1 MMSYLRKKVYEP
13 VRGYLRE
20 GLEPETLARSG
31 AVGFSIGICPLV
43 GITGLICAAVILLDR
58 RLHAAMVLIANFCA
72 MPVEIPL
79 IIPFMRLGE
88 WVTGAHPIDLHPNAL
103 WHDLKADPWLVLP
116 GIGCAILGWMLLA
129 VPVAVA
135 AFYGALA
142 AIRRMKPRPL
152 AELDAEAEGSV
163 EGGGSEQD
171 SESEMAPLHPNQ
183 D

>member
-1 MMSYLRKKVYEP
+1 
-13 VRGYLRE
+13 
-20 GLEPETLARSG
+20 
-31 AVGFSIGICPLV
+31 
-43 GITGLICAAVILLDR
+43 
-58 RLHAAMVLIANFCA
+58 
-72 MPVEIPL
+72 
-79 IIPFMRLGE
+79 
-88 WVTGAHPIDLHPNAL
+88 
-103 WHDLKADPWLVLP
+103 
-116 GIGCAILGWMLLA
+116 MLLA